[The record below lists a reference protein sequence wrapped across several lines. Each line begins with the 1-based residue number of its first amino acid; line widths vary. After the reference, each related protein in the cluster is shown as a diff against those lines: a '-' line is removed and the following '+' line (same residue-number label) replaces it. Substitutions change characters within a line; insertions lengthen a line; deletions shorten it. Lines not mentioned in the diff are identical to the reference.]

1 VDPQGAELSRGLRA
15 PNAAALLIAARRNRP
30 SARARLIESF
40 MPLIAR
46 VARMYRHVPGV
57 GHTEL
62 VQEGVVGLLRALER
76 YDPELR
82 TPFWA
87 YASWWVREAMQQ
99 LVSELSRPMV
109 LSDRALRQLARV
121 RAARRSFA
129 CAHGHEPSSLELA
142 EASGVPV
149 AQLQSL
155 VAAERCAR
163 TLEQDVTNRHG
174 GDGALVSDLVA
185 DPRAE
190 DAYDELATRLA
201 AADVPNLLDRL
212 NERQRSV
219 IEARY
224 GLVGR
229 EWSLRELGETM
240 GVSAERVR
248 QIEEAALRAMR
259 AACDGN
265 PPDCSSA
272 RTRPTRARRVDTPR
286 KPYPSARRR
295 SSYIASR

>member
-1 VDPQGAELSRGLRA
+1 MDPQGAELRSGLRTRDT
-15 PNAAALLIAARRNRP
+15 AALLIAARCNRP

-57 GHTEL
+57 DRAEL

-76 YDPELR
+76 YDPARR

-87 YASWWVREAMQQ
+87 YAAWWVREAMQQ

-121 RAARRSFA
+121 RAARGSFT
-129 CAHGHEPSSLELA
+129 CAHGHEPSSRELA
-142 EASGVPV
+142 EASGVPLGH
-149 AQLQSL
+149 LQSL
-155 VAAERCAR
+155 IAAERCAR
-163 TLEQDVTNRHG
+163 TLEQEVRDRSS
-174 GDGALVSDLVA
+174 GDATLVGDLVA

-190 DAYDELATRLA
+190 DEYDELATRLA
-201 AADVPNLLDRL
+201 AADVPNLLGRL

-229 EWSLRELGETM
+229 EWSLRELGESM

-248 QIEEAALRAMR
+248 QIEEAALHAMR

-265 PPDCSSA
+265 PPTRSFV
-272 RTRPTRARRVDTPR
+272 RNRPTRSRRVETPGTPYSRARRQ
-286 KPYPSARRR
+286 
-295 SSYIASR
+295 SSYVPSG